1 MRGWLQHKGEKH
13 LIGTYRTDE
22 EAARAWDRTAI
33 WLRGPNTQTNFP
45 ISHYLGGCGLECT
58 YNRGRPAPSLELGM
72 MFAGVVC
79 GGRGAGSNVATA
91 LC

>member
-45 ISHYLGGCGLECT
+45 ISHYLGGCGLECVCK
-58 YNRGRPAPSLELGM
+58 RGRTVPCLGVGWLL
-72 MFAGVVC
+72 AGAVY
-79 GGRGAGSNVATA
+79 GGRGPGSNGATA